1 MNTLPD
7 LQDPLDHTS
16 RLEAWDPVT
25 QKRVWAQPTPGPES
39 GSAMATAGNLV
50 VQGQIDSINAYAA
63 DTGKRLWSFD
73 ANAPVFAPPIS
84 YSVDGRQYITVLSG
98 LSTSAA
104 MWGAAFAKYDID
116 YRATPRRV
124 LTFVLD
130 GKATLP
136 PKIAKGLRP
145 ADDPDYQANDAQA
158 MRGARV
164 FGMHC
169 FVCHGMNAAAAGAAP
184 DLRASN
190 LPLSREAFRRV
201 VHDGALVP
209 NGMPRFEELSDAEL
223 DDARQFLRSRAAE
236 WRSTLQHHASP
247 GAAGG
252 GR

>member
-1 MNTLPD
+1 
-7 LQDPLDHTS
+7 
-16 RLEAWDPVT
+16 
-25 QKRVWAQPTPGPES
+25 
-39 GSAMATAGNLV
+39 
-50 VQGQIDSINAYAA
+50 
-63 DTGKRLWSFD
+63 
-73 ANAPVFAPPIS
+73 
-84 YSVDGRQYITVLSG
+84 
-98 LSTSAA
+98 